1 MSRNFYLIPLISINT
16 NALCDVSNVEELSK
30 ENEATKGKMRRL
42 RLVMEQ
48 RRAKRKARRQARA
61 APYTTQWA
69 AMTPADPNHE
79 PNTSTATS
87 STTTTTNSAEPQN
100 EPELQPCSPEPVV
113 A

>member
-1 MSRNFYLIPLISINT
+1 MKESYWHLKL
-16 NALCDVSNVEELSK
+16 VSAELSK

-48 RRAKRKARRQARA
+48 RREKRKARRQASA

-69 AMTPADPNHE
+69 AMTPDTNSNHDQDAAAASG
-79 PNTSTATS
+79 TSSATS
-87 STTTTTNSAEPQN
+87 SEPQT
-100 EPELQPCSPEPVV
+100 EPELQSCSSEPVV